1 MRMFLHRS
9 RLGEQGKRSMYVLRA
24 GIAWMTISS
33 PLSKT
38 RTTVQLGTGVEAL
51 AKLPVERATLV
62 EGLNPQRPLC
72 RLDRILRRDSVL
84 ERARVN
90 LHAAK

>member
-9 RLGEQGKRSMYVLRA
+9 RLGEQGKRSRYFLRA

-33 PLSKT
+33 PLPKT
-38 RTTVQLGTGVEAL
+38 RTTVQLGTGVEAQ
-51 AKLPVERATLV
+51 AKLPVGRATLV

-72 RLDRILRRDSVL
+72 RLDRILR
-84 ERARVN
+84 
-90 LHAAK
+90 